1 MTGLR
6 QCFPLDVTTL
16 PGLAG
21 CIAVVLSAKGLS
33 RDLIVS
39 AHKVIKALCEATLI
53 STTLRLLP
61 DCEVCWIEVV
71 SGKNQKRDIKQ
82 MLERIGVQYCRP
94 DV

>member
-1 MTGLR
+1 M
-6 QCFPLDVTTL
+6 
-16 PGLAG
+16 
-21 CIAVVLSAKGLS
+21 VLSAKGLS

-71 SGKNQKRDIKQ
+71 SGKVQKRDIKQ